1 MLSQRNHKPGERLTE
16 SVNCLSWDCGTRNL
30 CYCLLE
36 DCNEPD
42 KEFSIRLWEN
52 FSLRS
57 ETTAEAIFNLQAELD
72 ARPWMLHADHV
83 VIEAQ
88 CNPNTT
94 MKVISHAIQMYF
106 AAKRKP
112 VLVQETD
119 AGGSLVRRS
128 VKPQQQSIHFISPKN
143 KFKVCN
149 VPEPEGCSGHAKNK
163 KIAVLMAKKL
173 LGQLQ
178 DKSMFDYLMSHRK
191 KDDLSDSFL
200 QGLYFLRL
208 IRQRSK
214 ASKKILD
221 HIHGKSELSI
231 IEEDDGDAPRHEVYQ
246 GENFTVPSFDIDGNS
261 VSRGVI
267 FEKKT
272 DCKFNLESDA
282 RENDQ
287 ASV

>member
-1 MLSQRNHKPGERLTE
+1 MLSQKNHAPGERLTKGI
-16 SVNCLSWDCGTRNL
+16 NCLSWDCGTRNL

-36 DCNEPD
+36 DCNEAD
-42 KEFSIRLWEN
+42 REFSIRLWEN
-52 FSLRS
+52 FSLKS
-57 ETTAEAIFNLQAELD
+57 ESTAEAIFNLQQELD

-94 MKVISHAIQMYF
+94 MKVVSHAIQMYF

-112 VLVQETD
+112 VKVFESE
-119 AGGSLVRRS
+119 ASGAVVRRS
-128 VKPQQQSIHFISPKN
+128 EIPRQQSIHFISPKN

-149 VPEPEGCSGHAKNK
+149 VPEPDGVSGHAKNK

-208 IRQRSK
+208 IRQKSK
-214 ASKKILD
+214 ASRRILE
-221 HIHGKSELSI
+221 HIQGKSELSI
-231 IEEDDGDAPRHEVYQ
+231 IEEDDRGVPKHEVYQ
-246 GENFTVPSFDIDGNS
+246 GENFSVPEFDIDGS
-261 VSRGVI
+261 CISRGEV

-272 DCKFNLESDA
+272 DDEFNLETQS
-282 RENDQ
+282 EE
-287 ASV
+287 